1 MLLLAASLW
10 SAGCTDSSIA
20 VVNSTPEATIT
31 SHVDGDTVIMGATV
45 PLRGVAFDDNDGPD
59 ELTASWRTESDELCT
74 ELLPDDEG
82 NVVCETSFDTLGT
95 VRVTLEVRDRHN
107 ATGSTFVDLEVVSG
121 APPTITITAPAHQ
134 SSWHVD
140 NLVTFA
146 ATATDPDGAAS
157 DLGLAWSS
165 SLSGSLDSLPEAPD
179 VNGNATGQVNL
190 SEGEHTVTVT
200 VTDPHGSQATDSVLV
215 NIFGT
220 IDEDQDGHA
229 VEDDCDDSDDSI
241 YPGAPEVPDDGID
254 QDCDENDTVSCF
266 EDLDLDTFG
275 STVVV
280 LAADGDCT
288 DSGESTVDT
297 DCDDD
302 DDSVYPGAVEI
313 ADDGIDQDCDGN
325 DTVSCFEDLDLDT
338 YGSTVVVLD
347 ADGDCTDSGES
358 TVDTDCDDSDDSIYP
373 GAAEIADDGIDQ
385 DCNGHDTVSCFEDL
399 DLDTYGSTTALLSDD
414 GDCDDAGE
422 STLDTD
428 CDDSD
433 DEVHPWAGD
442 TFGDGVDGDCDSL
455 DCNAAMCADSSCAA
469 FVADPFY
476 MLGCDATD
484 PAVDSASAPTPT
496 RPSWEAAKTECEQAG
511 YDSLASIHSA
521 DENALLLSLSPAGA
535 MWIGFNDITTEG
547 VWEWSDGT
555 ATVYTNWKTATSE
568 PNDTVGNE
576 NCLEFIGP
584 SSLYPGEWND
594 APCSTISRQWSCIW
608 RDD

>member
-254 QDCDENDTVSCF
+254 QDCDE
-266 EDLDLDTFG
+266 
-275 STVVV
+275 
-280 LAADGDCT
+280 
-288 DSGESTVDT
+288 
-297 DCDDD
+297 
-302 DDSVYPGAVEI
+302 
-313 ADDGIDQDCDGN
+313 N